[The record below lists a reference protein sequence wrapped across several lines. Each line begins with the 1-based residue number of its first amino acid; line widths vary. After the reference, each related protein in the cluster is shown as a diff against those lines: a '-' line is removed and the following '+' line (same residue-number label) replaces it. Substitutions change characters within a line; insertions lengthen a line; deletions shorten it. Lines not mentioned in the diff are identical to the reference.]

1 MRGESDI
8 VIRNSI
14 GDGKGEFVPKVGYPN
29 PEGLGL
35 EFL

>member
-1 MRGESDI
+1 MCGESDR

-14 GDGKGEFVPKVGYPN
+14 WNGKGEFVSKVDHPN